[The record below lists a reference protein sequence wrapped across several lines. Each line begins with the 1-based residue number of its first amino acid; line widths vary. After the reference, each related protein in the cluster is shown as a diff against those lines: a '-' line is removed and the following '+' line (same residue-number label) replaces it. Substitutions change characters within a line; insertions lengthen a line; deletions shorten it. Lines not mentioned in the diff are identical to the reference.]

1 MCSLNEEN
9 FYDIDEVESNDEIEE
24 VRVVDFEIRY
34 LKQVIKESRQECR
47 QEDGKVGS
55 LSQPSNAMIKH
66 RPIHHLCVRK

>member
-1 MCSLNEEN
+1 M
-9 FYDIDEVESNDEIEE
+9 
-24 VRVVDFEIRY
+24 VDFEIRY

-66 RPIHHLCVRK
+66 RLIHHLCVRK